1 MNILK
6 EMQNR
11 ILILDGA
18 MGTMISSLGY
28 AEPLNELLNL
38 KKPEVIE
45 SIHKAY
51 LDAGADII
59 ETNTFSANRIKLSE
73 FNLQDKIKEINESA
87 VEIARKAAK
96 SKAFVAA
103 DISFSGKYI
112 EPLGNLTFDQAY
124 ENYAEQISYLKKADL
139 LLIETLMDIKDLK
152 TSLIAAQHNWKK
164 PIFCSMTFDNDRTST
179 GTDIKSYLT
188 VAESFDVDAVG
199 VNCGDP
205 KLLIKIVEK
214 MCKNTNKPVLVYP
227 NAGIPKLLNGK
238 TVFNV
243 KPRGM
248 VPYAKKFASFGA
260 NIIGGCCGTTP
271 LHIKEIANAVKQL
284 KPKKRDNEIASRV
297 CSASR
302 TVEFDKKIIIGE
314 SINPTNKKDL
324 EKEIEEGKTS
334 LIKTIA
340 LSEKKVGADI
350 LDVNVCTPMGN
361 EESMLQKAVLDIQSA
376 VDLPLCLDS
385 KNINALENALKMCSG
400 KPIINSVD
408 GEKKHLESILLLAK
422 RYGASVI
429 ALTLDNKGIPKTANE
444 RLKIAKRILGEA
456 KKIGLSSNDI
466 LFDTLTITLAVD
478 ENNAKITL
486 DALKKVKKL
495 GLNTVL
501 GVSNISHGLP
511 NRRQINFSFLVDA
524 LNAGLDAAI
533 LNPFDSVMVEAMHD
547 VKRFSDKKSIEKYMR
562 AFKEKKTLN
571 KKQPIKEQLK
581 QAIIDGLDDS
591 IESLV
596 QKALGEFSPL
606 EINNYLIEGMEVV
619 GKRFKDKKI
628 FLPSVLISASAM
640 KKATNFL
647 KKKIGKKQDNK
658 SKIVFAT
665 VKNDIHDLG
674 KNIVITLLESHGF
687 NVIDLGAD
695 VSEKKIVEAA
705 IRENAGMVC
714 LSALMT
720 TTMVEM
726 PKVIAALRNAN
737 FNKPILIGG
746 AIVNQKFAE
755 QCNAYYARNAVEGV
769 DKIKGILAR
778 K

>member
-6 EMQNR
+6 EMQDR

-18 MGTMISSLGY
+18 MGTMIQSLGY
-28 AEPLNELLNL
+28 NERLNELLNL
-38 KKPEVIE
+38 KKPDVIE
-45 SIHKAY
+45 GIYKAY

-73 FNLQDKIKEINESA
+73 FNLQDKIKEINETA

-96 SKAFVAA
+96 SNAFVAA

-124 ENYAEQISYLKKADL
+124 ENYAEQISYLKKADIL
-139 LLIETLMDIKDLK
+139 LVETLMDIKDLK
-152 TSLIAAQHNWKK
+152 TSLIAAQDNWKK
-164 PIFCSMTFDNDRTST
+164 PIFCSMTFDTDRTST
-179 GTDIKSYLT
+179 GTDVKSYLT

-214 MCKNTNKPVLVYP
+214 MCQNTNKPVLVYP

-238 TVFNV
+238 TVFDV
-243 KPRGM
+243 QPRGM
-248 VPYAKKFASFGA
+248 VHYAKKFASFGA

-271 LHIKEIANAVKQL
+271 LHIKEIANAVKHI
-284 KPKKRDNEIASRV
+284 KPKKRNNEIPSRV

-302 TVEFDKKIIIGE
+302 TIEFGKKVIIGE

-324 EKEIEEGKTS
+324 EKETLEGKTS
-334 LIKTIA
+334 LMKTIA
-340 LSEKKVGADI
+340 LEEKKAGADI
-350 LDVNVCTPMGN
+350 LDVNVCIPLGN
-361 EESMLQKAVLDIQSA
+361 EEIMLPKAVLDIGSA

-385 KNINALENALKMCSG
+385 KNIKALENALKKCSG

-408 GEKKHLESILLLAK
+408 GEKRHLENILPLAK

-444 RLKIAKRILGEA
+444 RLKIAKRILGKAE
-456 KKIGLSSNDI
+456 KIGLSRKDI
-466 LFDTLTITLAVD
+466 LVDTLAITLAVN

-486 DALKKVKKL
+486 DAIKKVKNL

-524 LNAGLDAAI
+524 LNSGLDAAI

-547 VKRFSDKKSIEKYMR
+547 AKRFSEKKSIEKYMQ
-562 AFKEKKTLN
+562 AFKEKKILN
-571 KKQPIKEQLK
+571 KKRPIKEQLK
-581 QAIIDGLDDS
+581 QAIVDGLDDS
-591 IESLV
+591 IESLIHE
-596 QKALGEFSPL
+596 ALAEFSPF
-606 EINNYLIEGMEVV
+606 EVNNYLIEGMEIV
-619 GKRFKDKKI
+619 GKRFKGKKI

-640 KKATNFL
+640 KKATGILNKKI
-647 KKKIGKKQDNK
+647 KKKKDNK

-687 NVIDLGAD
+687 NVTDLGAD
-695 VSEKKIVEAA
+695 VSEKKIVEVATKEHA
-705 IRENAGMVC
+705 DIVC

-720 TTMVEM
+720 TTMIEM

-737 FNKPILIGG
+737 FNKPIMIGG

-755 QCNAYYARNAVEGV
+755 QCGAYYARNAVEGV
-769 DKIKGILAR
+769 DKIKEILA
-778 K
+778 KN